1 MKNTLITIAAAL
13 ALGAAYAGQPGN
25 NGNGHGGCG
34 QGQHTNGCGASSGG
48 GTAGTVNNGGA
59 GGAGGAGGQ
68 GGAGG
73 TGVGIGIGLAG
84 ATASSRSNASASAAA
99 RQAQGQQQGQ
109 IQGQGQS
116 QSVKNGG
123 NSSVT
128 VTQDV
133 PRQTASAYAPALA
146 ASNGTCLGSAS
157 GGVQAPGFGF
167 SAGSTKLDEGCDRR
181 YNAQELARLGYTA
194 AATALMC
201 QDAGVAKAMETAGT
215 PCKAP
220 AKAATAQADEPSDPY
235 IRRRLGLAPVAS

>member
-73 TGVGIGIGLAG
+73 TGVGIGIGHAGNSASSSSARGGNQRQSASSAQSQTNEGNALAG
-84 ATASSRSNASASAAA
+84 
-99 RQAQGQQQGQ
+99 
-109 IQGQGQS
+109 
-116 QSVKNGG
+116 G
-123 NSSVT
+123 NNSVT